1 MTMRTPLILLLSAPS
16 GAGKTTLAS
25 SLTAV
30 APSLKRVITCTT
42 RAPRTGEMDGRDYHF
57 LQETDFSARVQ
68 RGEFLEHAMVYG
80 RGYGTLRASVLDI
93 LDHGDDVFL
102 VIDVQGAA
110 SVREAA
116 ASDPRLARALVTV
129 FLTPPSLAELER
141 RLRGR
146 GTDADAV
153 AQRRLESA
161 RTEAA
166 CWSAFDY
173 LIISGTRAEDLE
185 RLRAIYTAETLR
197 SHRNQLT
204 FG

>member
-1 MTMRTPLILLLSAPS
+1 MTMRIPVILLLSAPS

-25 SLTAV
+25 NLTAA

-42 RAPRTGEMDGRDYHF
+42 RAPRAGEMDGRDYHF
-57 LQETDFSARVQ
+57 LQEADFSARVQ

-93 LDHGDDVFL
+93 LDRGDDVFL

-129 FLTPPSLAELER
+129 FLTPPSLAELEG

-161 RTEAA
+161 RAEAA
-166 CWSAFDY
+166 RWSEFDY
-173 LIISGTRAEDLE
+173 LIVSGTRAEDLE